1 MCNRNGR
8 SNAIPAILPVRVNR
22 RGLSAASRNHYSS
35 GKAFYALSTC
45 YSLRRQRPPGMR
57 MVHRFAY
64 PIWARVDH
72 PRSDDLEE
80 AEAALDGKPRS
91 KLHWLRDGD
100 AGAYYICKLAASGYQ
115 FSLEL
120 NFPIEGGDRDSKAD
134 RGALATDRL
143 KCGDVLLLN
152 TRPPLSPDRNQLLA
166 PIQRS
171 TSWVEERIMNFLAQ
185 VFTICSRD
193 EIVLSRSL
201 AAKLP
206 PDAKRAKLRFKRRPD
221 AWYTHIA
228 AMQEDYKH
236 VRMSRT
242 AGFLIYGREIW
253 ENGPDLLCSFAMS
266 GPLNLIWAYLAVT
279 QLSDRIPPSPCE
291 RFLMADFGPRLPVK
305 ARPIIPHSPDTLSFA
320 DDWTLRVVLE
330 ASAPKLWQ

>member
-1 MCNRNGR
+1 
-8 SNAIPAILPVRVNR
+8 
-22 RGLSAASRNHYSS
+22 
-35 GKAFYALSTC
+35 
-45 YSLRRQRPPGMR
+45 MR

-171 TSWVEERIMNFLAQ
+171 TS
-185 VFTICSRD
+185 
-193 EIVLSRSL
+193 
-201 AAKLP
+201 
-206 PDAKRAKLRFKRRPD
+206 
-221 AWYTHIA
+221 
-228 AMQEDYKH
+228 
-236 VRMSRT
+236 
-242 AGFLIYGREIW
+242 
-253 ENGPDLLCSFAMS
+253 
-266 GPLNLIWAYLAVT
+266 
-279 QLSDRIPPSPCE
+279 
-291 RFLMADFGPRLPVK
+291 
-305 ARPIIPHSPDTLSFA
+305 
-320 DDWTLRVVLE
+320 
-330 ASAPKLWQ
+330 